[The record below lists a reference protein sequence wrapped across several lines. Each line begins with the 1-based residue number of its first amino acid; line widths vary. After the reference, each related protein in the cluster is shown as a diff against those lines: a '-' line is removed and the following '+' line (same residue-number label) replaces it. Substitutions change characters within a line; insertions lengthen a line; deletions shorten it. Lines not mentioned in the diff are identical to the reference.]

1 MKNITENLTI
11 DELTEA
17 LIGGGFTKKEATQ
30 RSKYTFKKVKSR
42 DASDLLKFAMN
53 ANNLVDIKEGKKT
66 HSLNKDKVRSA
77 SCEVLGVLSKF
88 TQNERSRILKMT
100 MDMNNV

>member
-1 MKNITENLTI
+1 MKNKTENLTI

-17 LIGGGFTKKEATQ
+17 LVGGGFTKKDAIE
-30 RSKYTFKKVKSR
+30 RSKFTFRKIKSR

-53 ANNLVDIKEGKKT
+53 ANNIVNIKEGKKT
-66 HSLNKDKVRSA
+66 YSLTKDKVRSA

-88 TQNERSRILKMT
+88 TQNERSRILKMA

>member
-1 MKNITENLTI
+1 MKNKTENLTI

-17 LIGGGFTKKEATQ
+17 LVGGGFTKKEATQ
-30 RSKYTFKKVKSR
+30 RSEYTFKKIKSR

-53 ANNLVDIKEGKKT
+53 LNNVINIKESKKT
-66 HSLNKDKVRSA
+66 YSLTIDKVRSA

-88 TQNERSRILKMT
+88 TQNERARILRKAME
-100 MDMNNV
+100 MNDV